1 MNADKTKQAISLS
14 FQKLLEEK
22 PFQKITIS
30 DISQGCGISRMTF
43 YYHFSDIYTLLDW
56 IFTNDISSSFAKAAK
71 EERWQDGIG
80 VLLNSILQHRKM
92 LVNVLHSTG
101 RDQVVALF
109 DRNLEH
115 IIYNYVKQESR
126 GRRISE
132 EDLTFITH
140 FYKYAFNG
148 TILDWIDRGFPVSA
162 GDLRKDLEILMNNNI
177 NDDINDFLDARMRK

>member
-1 MNADKTKQAISLS
+1 MNADKTKTAISLS

-43 YYHFSDIYTLLDW
+43 YYHFSDVYTLLDW
-56 IFTNDISSSFAKAAK
+56 IFTNDISDSFAKAAK

-80 VLLNSILQHRKM
+80 VMLNSILQHQKM

-101 RDQVVALF
+101 RDQVVSLF
-109 DRNLEH
+109 DRNLDH

-126 GRRISE
+126 GRRVDE
-132 EDLTFITH
+132 KDMKFITH

-148 TILDWIDRGFPVSA
+148 TILDWIDRGFSVSA
-162 GDLRKDLEILMNNNI
+162 EELRQNLEILMNNNI
-177 NDDINDFLDARMRK
+177 DDDINDFVGARN